1 MDWNKN
7 KSVKLSQFC
16 VALFMVLLAAVCLF
30 APQLCRLLIRLR
42 RWDVQLKLPL
52 FLASVYLSAVPAAAV
67 LWALWR
73 LLRNIGA
80 GAVFIAENTALLR
93 LVSWCC
99 IAAGLV
105 YLASALYYMPFL
117 VLSAA
122 AAFVGLMLRVVKNAF
137 AEAVDLKQE
146 NDYTI

>member
-1 MDWNKN
+1 MDWNKD

-16 VALFMVLLAAVCLF
+16 VVLFMVILAAICLF

-42 RWDVQLKLPL
+42 QWDARLKLPL
-52 FLASVYLSAVPAAAV
+52 FLASIYSSAVPAAAV

-73 LLRNIGA
+73 LLRNIRA
-80 GAVFIAENTALLR
+80 GAVFIPENTALLR
-93 LVSWCC
+93 LISWCC

-105 YLASALYYMPFL
+105 YLVSTLYYMPFL

-137 AEAVDLKQE
+137 AEAVSIKHE

>member
-1 MDWNKN
+1 MDWNKD

-16 VALFMVLLAAVCLF
+16 VVLFMVILAAICLF

-42 RWDVQLKLPL
+42 RWDEEIKLPL
-52 FLASVYLSAVPAAAV
+52 FLASVYLSAVPAAVV

-73 LLRNIGA
+73 MLRNIRA

-105 YLASALYYMPFL
+105 YLASTLYYMPFL
-117 VLSAA
+117 ILSAA

-137 AEAVDLKQE
+137 AEAVSIKHE

>member
-1 MDWNKN
+1 MDWNKD

-16 VALFMVLLAAVCLF
+16 VVLFMVILAAICLF

-42 RWDVQLKLPL
+42 RWDEEIKLPL

-73 LLRNIGA
+73 LLRNIRA
-80 GAVFIAENTALLR
+80 GTVFIAENTALLR

-105 YLASALYYMPFL
+105 YLASTLYYMPFL
-117 VLSAA
+117 ILSAA

-137 AEAVDLKQE
+137 AEAVSIKHE